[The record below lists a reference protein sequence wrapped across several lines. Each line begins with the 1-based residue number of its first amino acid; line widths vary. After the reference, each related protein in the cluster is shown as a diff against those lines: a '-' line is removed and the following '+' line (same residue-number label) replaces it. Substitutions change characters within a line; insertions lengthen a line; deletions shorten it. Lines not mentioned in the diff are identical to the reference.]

1 MYTKHVPVLFS
12 KTIINR
18 LGCVPAVRSVTLN
31 ARYVEYSACLSG
43 RSYLAKSER
52 SSVKSVVTV
61 HKAYKMVLITVEGND
76 GDQIR

>member
-1 MYTKHVPVLFS
+1 MPVLFS
-12 KTIINR
+12 ETTINR

-31 ARYVEYSACLSG
+31 ACYVEYSACLSG

-52 SSVKSVVTV
+52 SSVKSVITV
-61 HKAYKMVLITVEGND
+61 HRAYKMVLITVKRND